1 MSHPHTSFPELAHAA
16 SKQLTVLREG
26 QPGAMKGFRDLSS
39 NALEAGSVSA
49 RIKELMAL
57 ALGIAAHC
65 DDCIAFHARALVAMG
80 ATRAEIEETVA
91 VAVYMGGGPSL
102 MYGAHALAAYEQFG
116 EKAAS
121 HVHA

>member
-1 MSHPHTSFPELAHAA
+1 MSHPHTSFPDLAHAV

-26 QPGAMKGFRDLSS
+26 QPGSMRGFRELSS
-39 NALEAGSVSA
+39 HAMEAGSISA
-49 RIKELMAL
+49 KLKELMAL

-65 DDCIAFHARALVAMG
+65 DDCIAFHARALVALG

-102 MYGAHALAAYEQFG
+102 MYGAHALAAYEQFV

>member
-1 MSHPHTSFPELAHAA
+1 MSHFHVSFPDLAHAV
-16 SKQLTVLREG
+16 SKQLAVLREG
-26 QPGAMKGFRDLSS
+26 QPAAMKGFRDLSS
-39 NALEAGSVSA
+39 TAMEAGSVSA
-49 RIKELMAL
+49 RSKELMAL

-80 ATRAEIEETVA
+80 ATRAELEQTIA

-121 HVHA
+121 HAHA